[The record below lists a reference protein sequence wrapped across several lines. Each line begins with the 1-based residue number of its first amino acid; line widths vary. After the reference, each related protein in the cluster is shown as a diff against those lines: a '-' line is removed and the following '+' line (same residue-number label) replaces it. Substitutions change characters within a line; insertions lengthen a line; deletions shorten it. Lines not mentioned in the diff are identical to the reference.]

1 MVNPVF
7 GKGQVQVYTGDGKGK
22 STAALGLSLRAAGH
36 GLKVVIVQFMKGDPE
51 YGEITALNNVPF
63 EIEVHQTGRADFVSK
78 DDPHDIDLAEAKKGL
93 DIAREIIA
101 NKGADILIL
110 DELNVALDFGLLEIE
125 DALKIIDSK
134 PEGMELIITGRRAPK
149 EIIERADLVTE
160 MREVKHYFTSGLMG
174 RKGIEY

>member
-36 GLKVVIVQFMKGDPE
+36 GLKVIIVQFMKGDPE
-51 YGEITALNNVPF
+51 YGEITALKNVPF
-63 EIEVHQTGRADFVSK
+63 EIEVHQTGRPDFVSK
-78 DDPHDIDLAEAKKGL
+78 DDPHELDVAEAKRGL
-93 DIAREIIA
+93 DIARDVIE
-101 NKGADILIL
+101 KKSADILIL
-110 DELNVALDFGLLEIE
+110 DELNVALDFGLVEIE
-125 DALKIIDSK
+125 DAIELIDSK
-134 PEGMELIITGRRAPK
+134 PEGMELIITGRKAPK

-160 MREVKHYFTSGLMG
+160 MREVKHYFANGLMG